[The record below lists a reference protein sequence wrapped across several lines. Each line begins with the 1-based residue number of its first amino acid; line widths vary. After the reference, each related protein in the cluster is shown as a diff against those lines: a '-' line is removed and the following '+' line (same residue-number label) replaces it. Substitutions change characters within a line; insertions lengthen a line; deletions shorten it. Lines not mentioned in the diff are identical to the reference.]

1 MFKPP
6 LSQGVEAK
14 NENIKGG
21 LGQCIA
27 EMFAAQIFNESR
39 GSEIKS
45 VLGIVT
51 TDGLWRFL
59 TLQEKTVSIDQCSY
73 FVNELGLW

>member
-1 MFKPP
+1 M
-6 LSQGVEAK
+6 EAK

-39 GSEIKS
+39 GNEINS

-51 TDGLWRFL
+51 TGEWRFL
-59 TLQEKTVSIDQCSY
+59 TLQQKTVSIDQRSY
-73 FVNELGLW
+73 FMNELGLILGILVKAIQR